1 MGLDREVCQGFG
13 ACVELFSESF
23 YLSEEGGKSS
33 LVEGREITI
42 HEGNV
47 KDAFEV
53 RKLGCYG
60 HAEATYLFNA
70 ISITR
75 LKGGSLIEL
84 CRPQ

>member
-1 MGLDREVCQGFG
+1 MSIVKLWVEIDRDVCQGFG

-23 YLSEEGGKSS
+23 YLSEEGGKSRFQD
-33 LVEGREITI
+33 GREITI

-47 KDAFEV
+47 KDAIDV

-60 HAEATYLFNA
+60 HAEATCPFNA

-75 LKGGSLIEL
+75 LKGVH
-84 CRPQ
+84 